1 MTKERASDMKT
12 ANPTFSRI
20 AKGLVPALAL
30 VLVLPLPAQTA
41 TPKDPKSPVAGI
53 PDGRGPTGPVTL
65 KIVSPKGDEVIAIP
79 PAEAG
84 QPAATGAPVEVRVEL
99 TGYETFQDPATKA
112 GQYVALVIDN
122 ISTTFAYYDVTKPW
136 VFKKIAKGTHML
148 RAFPVRPWSE
158 SLKDDAAFASVTF
171 HVGEKDGKNLNEAGA
186 PILTV
191 ISPRGK
197 VKGEA
202 GRILLDFNVAG
213 CPVAEKGSVP
223 DSCRV
228 RYKVDTQPEVTLSKK
243 EAVWLENVTPGK
255 HAWVVGLTREDKI
268 VPGPY
273 TLAQGSFEVESLV
286 NPAAPAAAPPAKATG
301 Q

>member
-1 MTKERASDMKT
+1 VRVKLTTSRLSKT
-12 ANPTFSRI
+12 FAL
-20 AKGLVPALAL
+20 GLTVVLLHPAF
-30 VLVLPLPAQTA
+30 AQTA
-41 TPKDPKSPVAGI
+41 APKDPKSPVAGV
-53 PDGRGPTGPVTL
+53 PDGRGPSGPVAL
-65 KIVSPKGDEVIAIP
+65 KIVSPKADEVIAIP
-79 PAEAG
+79 PADAG
-84 QPAATGAPVEVRVEL
+84 QPASIGAPVEVRVEL

-136 VFKKIAKGTHML
+136 VFKKIPKGTHTL
-148 RAFPVRPWSE
+148 RAFPVRPWGE

-171 HVGEKDGKNLNEAGA
+171 HVGEKDGKNVNEAGA

-191 ISPRGK
+191 LSPRGK

-202 GRILLDFNVAG
+202 GRVLLDFNVTG
-213 CPVAEKGSVP
+213 CLVAEKGAAP

-228 RYKVDTQPEVTLSKK
+228 RYKVDTEKEVTLSKE

-255 HAWVVGLTREDKI
+255 HAWVVGLTRDDKI
-268 VPGPY
+268 VPGTY

-286 NPAAPAAAPPAKATG
+286 NPAAPASAPPAKATG